1 MLRSGEVAKRLGL
14 HPLTV
19 RRWVKEGKIAAVQ
32 LGREARI
39 PITEVER
46 LLGEQRAG
54 TLILYGRV
62 SGHDQPEDLQRQ
74 VQQLEQWALVARTGQ
89 KTLTDIG
96 SGLNTER
103 KSLQKLLALVQDY
116 QVAEVVVTF
125 ADRLTRF
132 GLSYLRSLFS
142 GYGVTLT
149 VLSPDEDKTPEQELT
164 EDLLAIIA
172 SFAGRLY
179 GLRSRKKAALV
190 ACAKQVLAGA
200 DKHEQEWLMAK
211 TQTLSFPIRLP
222 DAMQAEALRLLDA
235 SRSAINQ
242 IIFDLWPQLDRFAS
256 NRTGPAWK
264 HVERHLLH
272 RSGHGNRQER
282 NEMEQAG
289 RILRAQ
295 ATRKQVFQSV
305 VPLLTDE
312 LIRPADE
319 KRPARK
325 DHRAITEQVR
335 ALRAQMQDAGV
346 LHGDDQ
352 HAGAS
357 LQSLSANRGLPDHL

>member
-1 MLRSGEVAKRLGL
+1 MRTEKTRLLRSGEVAKRLGL

-54 TLILYGRV
+54 TIILYGRV
-62 SGHDQPEDLQRQ
+62 RGHDQKEDLQRQ

-89 KTLTDIG
+89 KTLTLTDIG

-132 GLSYLRSLFS
+132 GLSYLLILFS

-200 DKHEQEWLMAK
+200 EKHEE
-211 TQTLSFPIRLP
+211 
-222 DAMQAEALRLLDA
+222 E
-235 SRSAINQ
+235 
-242 IIFDLWPQLDRFAS
+242 
-256 NRTGPAWK
+256 
-264 HVERHLLH
+264 
-272 RSGHGNRQER
+272 
-282 NEMEQAG
+282 
-289 RILRAQ
+289 
-295 ATRKQVFQSV
+295 
-305 VPLLTDE
+305 
-312 LIRPADE
+312 
-319 KRPARK
+319 
-325 DHRAITEQVR
+325 
-335 ALRAQMQDAGV
+335 
-346 LHGDDQ
+346 
-352 HAGAS
+352 
-357 LQSLSANRGLPDHL
+357 

>member
-19 RRWVKEGKIAAVQ
+19 RRWVKEGKIVAVQ
-32 LGREARI
+32 IGREARI

-54 TLILYGRV
+54 TIILYGRV
-62 SGHDQPEDLQRQ
+62 SGHDQKEDLQRQ

-89 KTLTDIG
+89 KTLTLTDIG

-132 GLSYLRSLFS
+132 GLSYLRILFS

-149 VLSPDEDKTPEQELT
+149 VLCPDEDKTPELEVT

-179 GLRSRKKAALV
+179 GLRSRKKAALL
-190 ACAKQVLAGA
+190 ACAKQVLAEA
-200 DKHEQEWLMAK
+200 ETHEE
-211 TQTLSFPIRLP
+211 
-222 DAMQAEALRLLDA
+222 E
-235 SRSAINQ
+235 
-242 IIFDLWPQLDRFAS
+242 
-256 NRTGPAWK
+256 
-264 HVERHLLH
+264 
-272 RSGHGNRQER
+272 
-282 NEMEQAG
+282 
-289 RILRAQ
+289 
-295 ATRKQVFQSV
+295 
-305 VPLLTDE
+305 
-312 LIRPADE
+312 
-319 KRPARK
+319 
-325 DHRAITEQVR
+325 
-335 ALRAQMQDAGV
+335 
-346 LHGDDQ
+346 
-352 HAGAS
+352 
-357 LQSLSANRGLPDHL
+357 

>member
-1 MLRSGEVAKRLGL
+1 MRTEKTRMLRSGEVAKRLGL

-62 SGHDQPEDLQRQ
+62 SGHDQKEDLQRQ

-89 KTLTDIG
+89 KTLTLTDIG

-132 GLSYLRSLFS
+132 GLSYLRILFS

-149 VLSPDEDKTPEQELT
+149 VLSPDEDKTPEQEFT

-200 DKHEQEWLMAK
+200 DKHEE
-211 TQTLSFPIRLP
+211 
-222 DAMQAEALRLLDA
+222 E
-235 SRSAINQ
+235 
-242 IIFDLWPQLDRFAS
+242 
-256 NRTGPAWK
+256 
-264 HVERHLLH
+264 
-272 RSGHGNRQER
+272 
-282 NEMEQAG
+282 
-289 RILRAQ
+289 
-295 ATRKQVFQSV
+295 
-305 VPLLTDE
+305 
-312 LIRPADE
+312 
-319 KRPARK
+319 
-325 DHRAITEQVR
+325 
-335 ALRAQMQDAGV
+335 
-346 LHGDDQ
+346 
-352 HAGAS
+352 
-357 LQSLSANRGLPDHL
+357 